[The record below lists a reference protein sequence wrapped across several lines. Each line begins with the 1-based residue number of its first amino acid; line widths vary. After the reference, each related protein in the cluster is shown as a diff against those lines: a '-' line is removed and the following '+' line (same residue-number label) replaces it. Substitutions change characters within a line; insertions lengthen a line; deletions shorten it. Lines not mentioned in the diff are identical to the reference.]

1 MAKKSI
7 IEREKKRIR
16 LFQKYESKRR
26 ELKQCLKNAQ
36 TITEKLE
43 IQKKLQKLPRN
54 SNPVRVHNRCQVTGR
69 PKGYYKYFG
78 LSRHLVRD
86 LAHNGMLPGVRKA
99 SW

>member
-7 IEREKKRIR
+7 IQREKKRIN
-16 LFQKYESKRR
+16 LFQKYDLKRR

-36 TITEKLE
+36 TVAEKLE
-43 IQKKLQKLPRN
+43 IHKKLQKLPRN
-54 SNPVRVHNRCQVTGR
+54 SNPVRIHNRCQVTGR